1 MVETIKNGQQQKQLG
16 WLKWTLQLQNV
27 RHWFSCFWSTKSL
40 ARMEAFKLL
49 QCIIDHRDT
58 NYLITRIVFLRKIRC
73 LPPFDVKSMRHWL
86 QFQTET
92 LNTISYKNSSHF
104 MQTISSYLVKI
115 SVNVVYYGTIMTWH
129 KIVIDNCF
137 CDGQSSKGNNS
148 KSIKKYRVTILAL
161 CTSTH
166 VGWYL
171 YKVSWI

>member
-1 MVETIKNGQQQKQLG
+1 MLSADNLDPDQAP
-16 WLKWTLQLQNV
+16 QNV
-27 RHWFSCFWSTKSL
+27 GLYLDPNCLTLWWYCWNSSLKKKWFRKNQQTS
-40 ARMEAFKLL
+40 R
-49 QCIIDHRDT
+49 
-58 NYLITRIVFLRKIRC
+58 NVFLRKNRC
-73 LPPFDVKSMRHWL
+73 LPPFDVKSMSHYI

-92 LNTISYKNSSHF
+92 LNNISIGNSSNF

-115 SVNVVYYGTIMTWH
+115 SVNVVNNCTIITWY

-148 KSIKKYRVTILAL
+148 KRINDRVTIIAL